1 MPRAP
6 VQAPWNNQQPA
17 NGTSSA
23 SKLRPEALGA
33 PHLPEPHIPDLV
45 VVGEE
50 EEEEEEVHKPGPPK
64 AVTEQSSR
72 CCFWKKRDGV
82 WGGGQG
88 GGQDGI
94 KYPGQN
100 PP

>member
-50 EEEEEEVHKPGPPK
+50 EEEEEEEGHKPGPPK

-82 WGGGQG
+82 WGGGQVG
-88 GGQDGI
+88 A
-94 KYPGQN
+94 PGR
-100 PP
+100 